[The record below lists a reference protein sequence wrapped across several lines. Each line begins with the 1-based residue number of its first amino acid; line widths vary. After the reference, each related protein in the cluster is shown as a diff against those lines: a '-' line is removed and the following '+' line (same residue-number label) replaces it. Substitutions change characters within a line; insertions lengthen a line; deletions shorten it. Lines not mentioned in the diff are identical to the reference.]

1 MSNLIFHRFAF
12 TRRYSGRRR
21 GCSIKITSRTY
32 TGIWRKKISGK
43 TFIFYS
49 DLQKGNLFRNA
60 CVKLAYNA
68 IFNQDFTSR
77 KSNLFKIS
85 AYFIEVKILGCQVFA
100 FHFGCFQFS
109 LCASVRARACVRACG
124 CQVWIMQRHMKRAQM
139 AKVSRVFLMHMCKQP
154 VPCCRY

>member
-1 MSNLIFHRFAF
+1 MSNSIFHRFAF

-21 GCSIKITSRTY
+21 GYSIKITSRTY

-49 DLQKGNLFRNA
+49 DLQKGSLFRNA

-85 AYFIEVKILGCQVFA
+85 AYFIEVKNFRVSGVRFSFRLLPVQ
-100 FHFGCFQFS
+100 S
-109 LCASVRARACVRACG
+109 LCLCARACMRACMRLPG
-124 CQVWIMQRHMKRAQM
+124 VDHAETHETCTDGQGLQSLSYAHV
-139 AKVSRVFLMHMCKQP
+139 
-154 VPCCRY
+154 